1 MEPSW
6 ASVSVAENGMVG
18 WRSRD
23 AAIFGQWL
31 YECNS
36 IDLVNR
42 EELWTGME

>member
-6 ASVSVAENGMVG
+6 ASSLVAESGMGG

-31 YECNS
+31 RECNS
-36 IDLVNR
+36 IDLVSR
-42 EELWTGME
+42 QELGTGME